1 MAIASVGTLGNAVD
15 AVSASSFTWTTTT
28 NALSTSGDL
37 AILGITT
44 DNLTTTDGATN
55 DHTSVTGG
63 TGTWTKLG
71 EYTNGEGSAG
81 AGVTQSLWLFQSTGT
96 NAIGTV
102 FTMNLSGS
110 VVDKAAQG
118 WKFTVAAGNSLQN
131 GSAVQS
137 NATDASNGYG
147 SVAFSGLSSLS
158 RLWIRGLGKEANTT
172 TNITVSTSFTR
183 FTSMVRS
190 RNNAAAVCNH
200 GEFRINTSTGETSN
214 PTLAVSGDTA
224 AVFAALEEYT
234 PGGATHA
241 ATGALTGQ
249 GSTIA
254 GTSAHIATHTSTG
267 ALSGQGAVIAG
278 TAAHRALHTSTGA
291 LAGQG
296 SALAGSATRT
306 RQHASTGAL
315 TGAGASIVGSA
326 DHISG
331 SSSHSATGTLTGQG
345 AVLTG
350 ISVRY
355 RLHAGSGALAGAGS
369 SLAGVAAHR
378 ALHTSSGALIGQGSV
393 VAGSAAKEGGAWI
406 ITPNPSPSPLTLT
419 PALIADSFVLTP
431 DTVPGSFPIS

>member
-28 NALSTSGDL
+28 NALSASGDL

-81 AGVTQSLWLFQSTGT
+81 AGVTQSFWLFQSTGT

-147 SVAFSGLSSLS
+147 SVAFSGLSSLP
-158 RLWIRGLGKEANTT
+158 RLWVRVLGKEANTT

-200 GEFRINTSTGETSN
+200 GEFRINTSTGETSD

-234 PGGATHA
+234 PSAGTTHA
-241 ATGALTGQ
+241 ATGVLTGQ
-249 GSTIA
+249 G
-254 GTSAHIATHTSTG
+254 AT
-267 ALSGQGAVIAG
+267 IAG

-291 LAGQG
+291 LTGPGATIAGTAAHRVRHVSTGALTGQG
-296 SALAGSATRT
+296 SVVAGSAART

-315 TGAGASIVGSA
+315 SGAGASIAGSA
-326 DHISG
+326 ARSG
-331 SSSHSATGTLTGQG
+331 SSISHAASGTLSGQG
-345 AVLTG
+345 
-350 ISVRY
+350 S
-355 RLHAGSGALAGAGS
+355 ALS
-369 SLAGVAAHR
+369 GVAAHR
-378 ALHTSSGALIGQGSV
+378 VRHVSSGILAGQGAL
-393 VAGSAAKEGGAWI
+393 VAGAAARLGGAWT
-406 ITPNPSPSPLTLT
+406 ITPNPVPSPITLT
-419 PALIADSFVLTP
+419 PALIAGSFVLTP
-431 DTVPGSFPIS
+431 DTVSGSFPIS